1 MKKEKK
7 IKSSVVRDS
16 LDTFGTNLIGSV
28 ISFIAAFLVL
38 NRVNPSIKGLYNTVQ
53 LWGGGFSTILSLS
66 VNSAVI
72 YFVSRYKIQ
81 NTQTAIK
88 KLTIWLGGAIVLI
101 GSVVLLFMK
110 NSQVFS
116 ETPWPYLA
124 AIVVYGLCSFLL
136 NISLAV
142 LRGENKF
149 RAFNMINLI
158 QRILVFILAVTIFIR
173 PSAAVWVWTT
183 NVISLAMILLAFYSI
198 KRWSGPMPQPAKED
212 DMPVKTGSVVKY
224 SLKAHVSNIM
234 NYLNQNFGSYIV
246 QGVYGTANLGVYNTS
261 MTMMQQV
268 WILPD
273 AVSQVIM
280 SRISGMKE
288 HNDKVK
294 LTLISTKIV
303 TYVTLVTAV
312 GLVVV
317 ANLIVPRLFPMYIGA
332 LQPLEI
338 LIIGSVLICYA
349 KVLNNSIAAYGRPE
363 LNIIPTALG
372 IAANLLL
379 MILLIPLL
387 GITGVAIATSASL
400 SLQGISSI
408 IIFCTFTK
416 TPFYRLLIPNKE
428 EVTMVKNI
436 IKR

>member
-173 PSAAVWVWTT
+173 PSAVVWVWTT

-436 IKR
+436 MKR